1 MGTALRTP
9 TRRECERCG
18 RSERWDENGE
28 TWRIREED
36 GERLVGNPHCIHE
49 WDITGSFTPIE
60 H

>member
-9 TRRECERCG
+9 SRRKCERCG
-18 RSERWDENGE
+18 RSERWDEDAE
-28 TWRIREED
+28 TWRIRVED

-60 H
+60 